1 MLNILIMQVYEL
13 KKTPPNFYL
22 DFHILRSYSQFKN
35 YTWFPAPGGWR
46 KATGRVEKTNAS
58 V

>member
-35 YTWFPAPGGWR
+35 YTWFPARGGV
-46 KATGRVEKTNAS
+46 AQSDGEG
-58 V
+58 